1 MSKLVLVAVGGNA
14 LIRAGQKVE
23 VEVPALPDRG
33 PFPGKLIYIAALV
46 NPETRTVLQ
55 VTIENAADADRTFS
69 ILMGDEVEPRR
80 EFIEKNAKYV
90 RNLDV

>member
-1 MSKLVLVAVGGNA
+1 MNPMQLW
-14 LIRAGQKVE
+14 
-23 VEVPALPDRG
+23 DTTM
-33 PFPGKLIYIAALV
+33 

-55 VTIENAADADRTFS
+55 VTLENAAAADKIFET
-69 ILMGDEVEPRR
+69 LMGDDVEPRR